1 MSHSNSSGRMP
12 YVVNVADIEKAL
24 SSIGGEAK
32 ASDIQNAVLRIFC
45 QGIVP
50 SQYYNERSFRMT
62 IQRIIE
68 NYCPQAQGFKR
79 ERHDEKFL
87 RIRRGV
93 YRLNTNQ
100 IENGLGDE
108 ILFPDSFHEGSVT
121 KISVN
126 SFERNRAARIECIKH
141 HGYSCKV
148 CSMDFA
154 SQYGDIGVGYI
165 HVHHLTPLSS
175 ISKGYEVNPI
185 TDLVPVCPNCHAMLH
200 AGATSLSDLRER
212 MKAALLSRR
221 TKEKS

>member
-1 MSHSNSSGRMP
+1 MMP
-12 YVVNVADIEKAL
+12 YVVNVADIEEAL
-24 SSIGGEAK
+24 SSLGGEAK
-32 ASDIQNAVLRIFC
+32 ASKIQNAVLRIFC
-45 QGIVP
+45 NGIVP
-50 SQYYNERSFRMT
+50 NQYSSERSFRMT

-68 NYCPQAQGFKR
+68 NYCPQARGFKK

-87 RIRRGV
+87 RIRHGV
-93 YRLNTNQ
+93 YRLNADQLKNV
-100 IENGLGDE
+100 LGDE
-108 ILFPDSFHEGSVT
+108 ILFPDRFYEGSVT
-121 KISVN
+121 TISVN
-126 SFERNRAARIECIKH
+126 SFERSRKARSECIKH

-175 ISKGYEVNPI
+175 ISRGYEVNPI

-212 MKAALLSRR
+212 MKTALLSRK
-221 TKEKS
+221 TDEKY

>member
-1 MSHSNSSGRMP
+1 MMP
-12 YVVNVADIEKAL
+12 YVVNVADIEQAL
-24 SSIGGEAK
+24 SSLGGEAK
-32 ASDIQNAVLRIFC
+32 ASDIQNTVLRIFC
-45 QGIVP
+45 DGIIP
-50 SQYYNERSFRMT
+50 TQYYNERSFRMT

-79 ERHDEKFL
+79 ERYDEKFL

-100 IENGLGDE
+100 LENVLGDE
-108 ILFPDSFHEGSVT
+108 ILRPDRFYEGSIT

-126 SFERNRAARIECIKH
+126 SFERSSKARSECIKH

-154 SQYGDIGVGYI
+154 SQYGDIGIGYI
-165 HVHHLTPLSS
+165 HVHHLIPLSS

-200 AGATSLSDLRER
+200 AGATSLSDLKER
-212 MKAALLSRR
+212 MRIALLSRK
-221 TKEKS
+221 TNKKY